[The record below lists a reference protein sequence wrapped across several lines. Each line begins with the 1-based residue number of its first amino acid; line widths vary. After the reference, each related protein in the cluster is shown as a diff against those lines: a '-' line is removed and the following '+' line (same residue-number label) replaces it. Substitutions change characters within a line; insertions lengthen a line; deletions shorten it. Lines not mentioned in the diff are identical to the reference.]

1 MPFNTVM
8 VRRQDGLA
16 KQWTTTKIINGHFT
30 KPGVRVRF
38 EPVYSLKALDGSTNT
53 LVVCEKMDVDVK
65 ETLPFTRQ
73 LPGMMRHKLF
83 FGDLLF
89 VVRSGQGSY
98 EPFTVEDLK
107 QIFDGDH
114 PVWSV
119 RGIRDV
125 SQQREVFDDVN
136 EVSSEDDDDD
146 DDDDDDVIP
155 EEDEDDEDNPL
166 VEDEDHPE
174 DDDDDEDDD

>member
-1 MPFNTVM
+1 MPFNAVM

-16 KQWTTTKIINGHFT
+16 KQWTTTKITNGHFT

-38 EPVYSLKALDGSTNT
+38 EPVYSLKALDGSSNA
-53 LVVCEKMDVDVK
+53 LVVCEKTDVDVK

-89 VVRSGQGSY
+89 VVKGAQGAY
-98 EPFTVEDLK
+98 EPFNVEDLK

-125 SQQREVFDDVN
+125 SQQQEVFDDGN
-136 EVSSEDDDDD
+136 EVSSEEEDEDEDE
-146 DDDDDDVIP
+146 DVIP
-155 EEDEDDEDNPL
+155 EEEEEEDDDTLAEDEDHPDDEDDED
-166 VEDEDHPE
+166 
-174 DDDDDEDDD
+174 DEDDD

>member
-1 MPFNTVM
+1 MPFRAVM

-16 KQWTTTKIINGHFT
+16 KQWTTTKITNGQFT

-38 EPVYSLKALDGSTNT
+38 EPVYSLKALDGSSNV
-53 LVVCEKMDVDVK
+53 LVVCEKTDVDVK

-89 VVRSGQGSY
+89 VVKGAQCAY
-98 EPFTVEDLK
+98 EPFTIDDLK
-107 QIFDGDH
+107 QIFNGNH
-114 PVWSV
+114 PVWSM

-125 SQQREVFDDVN
+125 SQQREVFDDDDN
-136 EVSSEDDDDD
+136 DDDDD
-146 DDDDDDVIP
+146 DDDDDEVSSEDEDTIP
-155 EEDEDDEDNPL
+155 DEDEDTLMEDDEEDE
-166 VEDEDHPE
+166 E
-174 DDDDDEDDD
+174 DDD

>member
-1 MPFNTVM
+1 MPFDAVM

-16 KQWTTTKIINGHFT
+16 KQWTTTKITNGYFT

-38 EPVYSLKALDGSTNT
+38 EPVYSLKALDGSSNV
-53 LVVCEKMDVDVK
+53 LVVCEKTDVDVK

-89 VVRSGQGSY
+89 VVKGAQGAY
-98 EPFTVEDLK
+98 EPFTTEDLK

-114 PVWSV
+114 TVWSV

-125 SQQREVFDDVN
+125 SQQQEVFDDDN
-136 EVSSEDDDDD
+136 DDDDDEVSSEDEDA
-146 DDDDDDVIP
+146 IP
-155 EEDEDDEDNPL
+155 YEEEEEDTLVEDDEDG
-166 VEDEDHPE
+166 DEE
-174 DDDDDEDDD
+174 DDEVDDD